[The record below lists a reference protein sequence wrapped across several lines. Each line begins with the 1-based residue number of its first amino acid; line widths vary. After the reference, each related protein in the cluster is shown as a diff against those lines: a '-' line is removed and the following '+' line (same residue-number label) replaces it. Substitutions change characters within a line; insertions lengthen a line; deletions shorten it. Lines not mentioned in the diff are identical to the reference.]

1 MVVVTRWQMNAGARE
16 AKRVL
21 AMRVA
26 HLKERRRARTI
37 KVRGCSSEAPV
48 GLLIRKE
55 FDGKFYHGR
64 VVSGPKWKY
73 DAAFRE
79 DTICY
84 RIQYVDGDSED
95 ARRDELN
102 HWKDEEI
109 MSVEVIEAFFSNK
122 NVIQEFFTE
131 TTITL

>member
-1 MVVVTRWQMNAGARE
+1 MVVVTRWQLNAPARE
-16 AKRVL
+16 AKQNL
-21 AMRVA
+21 DLSVA
-26 HLKERRRARTI
+26 HMQDRQLARAI
-37 KVRGCSSEAPV
+37 KLHNSAVPV
-48 GLLIRKE
+48 GTLIRKE
-55 FDGKFYHGR
+55 FNGKLFQGK

-79 DTICY
+79 DAICY
-84 RIQYVDGDSED
+84 RIEYVDGDSED

-102 HWKDEEI
+102 HWKDEKI

-122 NVIQEFFTE
+122 DVIQEFFTE

>member
-1 MVVVTRWQMNAGARE
+1 MVVVTRWQLNAPARE
-16 AKRVL
+16 AKQNL
-21 AMRVA
+21 DMRVA
-26 HLKERRRARTI
+26 HLGDRQRARAI
-37 KVRGCSSEAPV
+37 KLHNSAVPV
-48 GLLIRKE
+48 GTLIRKE
-55 FDGKFYHGR
+55 FNGKFFHGK

-84 RIQYVDGDSED
+84 RIEYVDGDSED

-122 NVIQEFFTE
+122 DVIQEFFTE

>member
-1 MVVVTRWQMNAGARE
+1 MVVVTRWQLNAPARE
-16 AKRVL
+16 AKRNL
-21 AMRVA
+21 DLSVA
-26 HLKERRRARTI
+26 HMRDRQLARAI
-37 KVRGCSSEAPV
+37 KLHNSAVPV
-48 GLLIRKE
+48 GTLIRKE
-55 FDGKFYHGR
+55 FNGKLFQGK

-84 RIQYVDGDSED
+84 RIEYVDGDSED

-122 NVIQEFFTE
+122 DVIQEFFTE